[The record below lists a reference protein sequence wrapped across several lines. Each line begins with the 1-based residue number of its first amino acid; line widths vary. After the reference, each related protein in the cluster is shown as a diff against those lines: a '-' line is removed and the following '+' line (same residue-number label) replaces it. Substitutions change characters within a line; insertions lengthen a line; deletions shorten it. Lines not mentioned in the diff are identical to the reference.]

1 MKFFAADKPGRRR
14 AAVALVATIVAAAVF
29 QLSPSV
35 PPRKPLPIAPL
46 ATAAPLRIADSL
58 VQRVDT
64 LRRGETVVELLE
76 RGGLS
81 QPETRNLLSAAEG
94 LDARRLPAGMGVI
107 LRSPAGDSMPS
118 EIVFNLSQDRTLYL
132 KRTSQGW
139 VADEKR
145 IAWQLDTVVVSGTIR
160 SSLYAAMDSAQGAWL
175 TRPARSDLAW
185 TLADV
190 YEYRIDMS
198 RELRAGDTFKV
209 LFELSTAPGG
219 LLRVGDVLAARFEF
233 SGASVEAIRYEKSGG
248 RAEFFDQN
256 GKSLRMAFLRAPLA
270 FRRISS
276 VFGMRRHPVLGV
288 RRAHKGTDY
297 AAASGTPI
305 RSVGEGTVIFTG
317 RKGGYGNAVE
327 VRHRNGY
334 VTRYGH
340 MRGFAKGVR
349 RGSRVGIG
357 QTIGYVGM
365 TGLASGPHLH
375 FEVLVNGAQRDPR
388 RALASKTGL
397 PIPVADR
404 AKFDQ
409 LRAAYI
415 AILDSDVKVV
425 AVR

>member
-1 MKFFAADKPGRRR
+1 MKRFATDKPGRRR
-14 AAVALVATIVAAAVF
+14 AVAALVASLVAVAIF
-29 QLSPSV
+29 QLSSPAS
-35 PPRKPLPIAPL
+35 PKKPAPIELPT
-46 ATAAPLRIADSL
+46 TAAPSRIADS
-58 VQRVDT
+58 VRQRADT
-64 LRRGETVVELLE
+64 LRRGETVMELLE

-81 QPETRNLLSAAEG
+81 RRETGNLLSAAEE
-94 LDARRLPAGMGVI
+94 LDVRRLPAGMSVI
-107 LRSPAGDSMPS
+107 LRGPATDSVPT
-118 EIVFNLSQDRTLYL
+118 EIVFNLSQDRTLYMT
-132 KRTSQGW
+132 RTSSGW
-139 VADEKR
+139 AAEEKR
-145 IAWQLDTVVVSGTIR
+145 IAWHVDTVVVSGTIR
-160 SSLYAAMDSAQGAWL
+160 SSLYAAMDSAQGPWL
-175 TRPARSDLAW
+175 TRPARSELAW

-190 YEYRIDMS
+190 YEYRVDMS
-198 RELRAGDTFKV
+198 RDLRNGDEFRV

-219 LLRVGDVLAARFEF
+219 LIRVGDVLAARFEF
-233 SGASVEAIRYEKSGG
+233 SGAPVEAIRYEKTAG

-276 VFGMRRHPVLGV
+276 VFGMRRHPVLGI

-305 RSVGEGTVIFTG
+305 RTVGEGTVTFRG

-340 MRGFAKGVR
+340 MRGFAKGIR
-349 RGSRVGIG
+349 RGSHVSIG

-388 RALASKTGL
+388 RALAIKSGF
-397 PIPVADR
+397 PVPANDR
-404 AKFDQ
+404 AEFEQ
-409 LRAAYI
+409 RRAAYI
-415 AILDSDVKVV
+415 AMLDASSGVV
-425 AVR
+425 TLR

>member
-1 MKFFAADKPGRRR
+1 LKFFAADKPGRRR
-14 AAVALVATIVAAAVF
+14 AAVALVACIVAVAIF
-29 QLSPSV
+29 QLSPFA
-35 PPRKPLPIAPL
+35 PPKKPVPIAPL
-46 ATAAPLRIADSL
+46 SSAAPPPIADSTT
-58 VQRVDT
+58 QHVDT
-64 LRRGETVVELLE
+64 LRRGETVVQLLA
-76 RGGLS
+76 RAGLS
-81 QPETRNLLSAAEG
+81 QPETGNLLSAADA
-94 LDARRLPAGMGVI
+94 LDARRLPAGMSVI

-118 EIVFNLSQDRTLYL
+118 EIVFNLSQDRTLHL
-132 KRTSQGW
+132 TRTPEGW
-139 VADEKR
+139 VANEKR
-145 IAWQLDTVVVSGTIR
+145 IAWQMDTVVVSGTIR
-160 SSLYAAMDSAQGAWL
+160 SSLYAAMDSAEGAWL

-198 RELRAGDTFKV
+198 RELREGDKFKV

-219 LLRVGDVLAARFEF
+219 LVRVGDVLAARFEF
-233 SGASVEAIRYEKSGG
+233 SGARVEAIRYEKTSG

-340 MRGFAKGVR
+340 MRGFARGIR
-349 RGSRVGIG
+349 RGSHVGIG

-397 PIPVADR
+397 PIPAGDR
-404 AKFDQ
+404 AKFEQ
-409 LRAAYI
+409 LRAAYV
-415 AILDSDVKVV
+415 AILDASGGVV
-425 AVR
+425 AVK

>member
-198 RELRAGDTFKV
+198 RELRVGDTFKV

-219 LLRVGDVLAARFEF
+219 LVRVGDVLAARFEF

>member
-35 PPRKPLPIAPL
+35 PPSKPLPIAPL

-81 QPETRNLLSAAEG
+81 QPETRSLLSAAEG

-145 IAWQLDTVVVSGTIR
+145 IAWHLDTVVVSGTIR

-198 RELRAGDTFKV
+198 RELRVGDNFKV

-219 LLRVGDVLAARFEF
+219 LVRVGDVLAARFEF
-233 SGASVEAIRYEKSGG
+233 SGASVEAIRYEKNGG
-248 RAEFFDQN
+248 RAEFFDQD